1 MAEEQLRQTFAA
13 LRAPGDEATTK
24 RALLGALRAKILD
37 ARANLPLL
45 RYMLPGIVDLA
56 VHWLQSFRRN

>member
-56 VHWLQSFRRN
+56 VHWLQSFRIN